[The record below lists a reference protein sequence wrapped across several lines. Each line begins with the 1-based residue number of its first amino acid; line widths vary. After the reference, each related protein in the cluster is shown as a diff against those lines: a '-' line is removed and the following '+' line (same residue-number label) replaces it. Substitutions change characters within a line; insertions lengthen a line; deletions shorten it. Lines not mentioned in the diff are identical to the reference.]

1 MTLVKKILGVT
12 AGILFSVS
20 VFAESIAV
28 IDVQKIVAQ
37 LPQTQAMMQ
46 TLNDEFAAPREEL
59 TKLQSDIKFSIEK
72 FQRESM
78 TMSQEEQEAL
88 KVKIEGMQK
97 EFQARAQPLDQQL
110 KQRQAEERNKILAL
124 VKEAV
129 DAVAAE
135 DKIDIVLQAQSIVFV
150 TPEKDIS
157 DKVTARI
164 SKLN

>member
-1 MTLVKKILGVT
+1 MTLVKKILGAT

-46 TLNDEFAAPREEL
+46 TLNEEFAGPREEL

-97 EFQARAQPLDQQL
+97 EFQSRAQPLDQQL
-110 KQRQAEERNKILAL
+110 KQRQTEERNKILAL

-135 DKIDIVLQAQSIVFV
+135 EKIDIVLQAQSIVFV